1 MTCPRVCSCR
11 LHSVA
16 LKCGM
21 TAHSFG
27 IYQGE
32 EDPFVPMDYARHL
45 AKNLPVAELTPMPGL
60 GHLYPLCRDFQD
72 QLFQRLTL
80 QLDRHQTKESQTPS

>member
-1 MTCPRVCSCR
+1 
-11 LHSVA
+11 
-16 LKCGM
+16 
-21 TAHSFG
+21 
-27 IYQGE
+27 
-32 EDPFVPMDYARHL
+32 
-45 AKNLPVAELTPMPGL
+45 MPGL